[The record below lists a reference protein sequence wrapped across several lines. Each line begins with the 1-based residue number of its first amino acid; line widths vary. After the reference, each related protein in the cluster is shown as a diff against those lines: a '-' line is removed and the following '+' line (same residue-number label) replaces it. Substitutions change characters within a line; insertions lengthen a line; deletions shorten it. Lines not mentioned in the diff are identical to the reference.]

1 VKRERAIQLAERVLQ
16 GLDGGQGEWP
26 LSLVTELYVFGSFAR
41 GATEPHDVDL
51 DIEHESDYRWGSHF
65 ATCLAYG
72 RDPYSLM
79 KRPLA
84 GGRRGCQI
92 TFRFKGSADIPM
104 TVLWRKGDPLSA
116 ALERLHAIQP
126 DPAAG
131 RAPRDAMLPQ
141 FEGLDQWIPRPIRE
155 ALSAAVNDELIT
167 LERVVLADDEVTS
180 PYAREHLADRWSPS
194 SPLRRAGRAV
204 VADWERRGIDPRHC
218 HLHGTDID
226 DSSTPY
232 FAGFSWRYYTC
243 IPHSLSG
250 HGGTEWLEVVNP
262 TRTRPLDTLR
272 IQPRN
277 RELLARVTWP

>member
-1 VKRERAIQLAERVLQ
+1 MQLAGRVLQ
-16 GLDGGQGEWP
+16 GLDEGQDEWP

-41 GATEPHDVDL
+41 GAAEPHDVDL

-79 KRPLA
+79 KRPLT
-84 GGRRGCQI
+84 GGRQGCQI
-92 TFRFKGSADIPM
+92 TFRFKGSAD
-104 TVLWRKGDPLSA
+104 
-116 ALERLHAIQP
+116 
-126 DPAAG
+126 
-131 RAPRDAMLPQ
+131 
-141 FEGLDQWIPRPIRE
+141 FPI
-155 ALSAAVNDELIT
+155 DELIT

-194 SPLRRAGRAV
+194 SPLRRAGRAI

-232 FAGFSWRYYTC
+232 FAGFSWRYYTS
-243 IPHSLSG
+243 IPRCLSG

-262 TRTRPLDTLR
+262 TRARPLDTLR
-272 IQPRN
+272 ILPRN